1 MRKKKK
7 IAKPAL
13 FLTAII
19 WGSTFTVSKLATEAF
34 SASFINAFRF
44 TIASI
49 ILIVV
54 AYPLRKLLS
63 KEYFIHG
70 TIMGVTLFG
79 GYILQTVGLTF
90 DTSPGK
96 SAFLSTTYCVLVPFL
111 HWIVARERPKL
122 LHIGCV
128 FLCVS
133 GVGILSL
140 HGGFGMSTGDILTV
154 LSGVPTALN
163 IVASA
168 IGCRNRHPLLLT
180 TIELNVVMI
189 LAWFCVFASGS
200 FPESY
205 PAGAVAGV
213 VYLGVFATALC
224 LFLQSFGLKYA
235 EPSVGGMILSLESVF
250 GVICSIILYHENI
263 TGRMVI
269 GFVVIFIA
277 ILLSQWEPK
286 KTESD

>member
-1 MRKKKK
+1 MENMTKKR

-19 WGSTFTVSKLATEAF
+19 WGSTFAVTKLAAEVF
-34 SASFINAFRF
+34 SASFINALRF
-44 TIASI
+44 SVASV
-49 ILIVV
+49 ILIIV
-54 AYPLRKLLS
+54 AYPLRKLLNR
-63 KEYFIHG
+63 EYLLYG

-111 HWIVARERPKL
+111 HWFVAKERPKL

-128 FLCVS
+128 FLCMT

-140 HGGFGMSTGDILTV
+140 RGGFGMSTGDILTV
-154 LSGVPTALN
+154 LSGVPTAFN
-163 IVASA
+163 IVISCIA
-168 IGCRNRHPLLLT
+168 CKNRHPLLLT
-180 TIELNVVMI
+180 TIELTVVM
-189 LAWFCVFASGS
+189 LLDWVCVFATGS
-200 FPESY
+200 LPEVY
-205 PAGAVAGV
+205 PLGAVAGV

-224 LFLQSFGLKYA
+224 LFLQSFGLKYS

-250 GVICSIILYHENI
+250 GVICSIILYHEKL
-263 TGRMVI
+263 TGRMII

-277 ILLSQWEPK
+277 IMLSQRE
-286 KTESD
+286 